1 MELTYAQQYLFIGLL
16 AFVSLFLGIAPL
28 ILAHFV
34 APKKPGPSKQSP
46 YECGVPSTGD
56 SWVQYR
62 VQYYVYALLFVV
74 FDVEVVFMYPWALV
88 WKGLGPVAFLEM
100 IVFVAILAVALIYAW
115 KKGVLEWE

>member
-1 MELTYAQQYLFIGLL
+1 MEFTYANQYLFIGLL
-16 AFVSLFLGIAPL
+16 ALVSIFLGVAPL
-28 ILAHFV
+28 VLAHFV
-34 APKKPGPSKQSP
+34 APKKPGLSKQSP

-88 WKGLGPVAFLEM
+88 WKGLGPAVFLEM

-115 KKGVLEWE
+115 KKGVLEWD

>member
-1 MELTYAQQYLFIGLL
+1 MTYAQQYLFIGLL
-16 AFVSLFLGIAPL
+16 ALVAVILGVVPL
-28 ILAHFV
+28 IAARFL
-34 APKKPGPSKQSP
+34 APKKPGFSKQSP

-88 WKGLGPVAFLEM
+88 WKGLGPAVFLEM

-115 KKGVLEWE
+115 KKGVLEWQ